1 MTVHSKGLEDYCND
15 CLKFVHIVLMILY
28 IFYIQIETRMDF
40 VVQYV
45 QDCRV
50 VSTPSCS
57 SAPCAPNGVYPP
69 PPPTPHPKKPILLT
83 Y

>member
-1 MTVHSKGLEDYCND
+1 
-15 CLKFVHIVLMILY
+15 MISY
-28 IFYIQIETRMDF
+28 FFYIQIETRMDF

-69 PPPTPHPKKPILLT
+69 LSPPPPPKT
-83 Y
+83 YRTLAYIIKTNLGDSMFG